1 MPDVQETLG
10 SMGEALD
17 KADLSLEKIAYAA
30 AILVAGIVII
40 RVLLMLTSQML
51 KHSKLDSSIKRVL
64 RSTVKFVLGVV
75 LSISVLAYLNVE
87 ISSLVALLSVAALA
101 VSLALQ
107 NLLSNVAG
115 GMLLLSTKPFAVGD
129 FIEAAGVMGTVAE
142 TGVFYTKLKGIDN
155 KVIQIPNS
163 ELSQG
168 KVTNYSA
175 EENRR
180 IDLKISASYDAP
192 FEKVKSCILRVVCEH
207 PKTFAT
213 PEPMVRVNSFGESAI
228 EYIVRVWCA
237 NQDYWDIYFDL
248 LEGIK
253 TAFDRDGIEMTY
265 NHLNVHMMPEK
276 REIPRDSGQ
285 N

>member
-10 SMGEALD
+10 SVGEALD
-17 KADLSLEKIAYAA
+17 KADLSLEKILYAA
-30 AILVAGIVII
+30 VILAVGIILI
-40 RVLLMLTSQML
+40 RVLMMGLSRMLNR
-51 KHSKLDSSIKRVL
+51 SKLDAHMKNILRGVL
-64 RSTVKFVLGVV
+64 RFALGFVLAITV
-75 LSISVLAYLNVE
+75 LGYLNVE
-87 ISSLVALLSVAALA
+87 VSSFVALLSVAALA
-101 VSLALQ
+101 VSFALQ

-142 TGVFYTKLKGIDN
+142 TGVFYTRLKAIDN
-155 KVIQIPNS
+155 KVIQVPNS

-168 KVTNYSA
+168 KITNYSA

-192 FEKVKSCILRVVCEH
+192 YEKVKSCILRVVCEH

-213 PEPMVRVNSFGESAI
+213 PDPMVRVNNFGESSI
-228 EYIVRVWCA
+228 EYIIRVWCA

-265 NHLNVHMMPEK
+265 NHLNVHMIPEK
-276 REIPRDSGQ
+276 RKLEEVSQ
-285 N
+285 

>member
-1 MPDVQETLG
+1 MLMPDVQETLG
-10 SMGEALD
+10 SVGEALD

-30 AILVAGIVII
+30 AILIAGIVII
-40 RVLLMLTSQML
+40 RVLLMLTDQML
-51 KHSKLDSSIKRVL
+51 KHSKLDSRIKHVL
-64 RSTVKFVLGVV
+64 RGTVKFVLGVV
-75 LSISVLAYLNVE
+75 LSIAVLGYLNVE
-87 ISSLVALLSVAALA
+87 ITSLVALLSVAALA

-115 GMLLLSTKPFAVGD
+115 GMLLLSTKPFAIGD

-142 TGVFYTKLKGIDN
+142 TGVFYTKLKTIDN
-155 KVIQIPNS
+155 KVIQVPNN

-168 KVTNYSA
+168 KVTNYST

-180 IDLKISASYDAP
+180 IDLKITASYDAP
-192 FEKVKSCILRVVCEH
+192 FEKVKACLLQVVCEH

-213 PEPMVRVNSFGESAI
+213 PEPVVRVNSFGESSI
-228 EYIVRVWCA
+228 EYIIRVWCA
-237 NQDYWDIYFDL
+237 NADYWDIYYDL

-265 NHLNVHMMPEK
+265 NHLNVHMMPGK
-276 REIPRDSGQ
+276 GK
-285 N
+285 

>member
-10 SMGEALD
+10 SVGEALD
-17 KADLSLEKIAYAA
+17 KADLSLEKILYAA
-30 AILVAGIVII
+30 VILAVGIILI
-40 RVLLMLTSQML
+40 RVFLLGVSRMLNR
-51 KHSKLDSSIKRVL
+51 SKLDAHVKNILQGALRFALGLVL
-64 RSTVKFVLGVV
+64 AITVLG
-75 LSISVLAYLNVE
+75 YLNVE
-87 ISSLVALLSVAALA
+87 VSSFVALLSVAALA
-101 VSLALQ
+101 VSFALQ

-142 TGVFYTKLKGIDN
+142 TGVFYTKLKAIDN
-155 KVIQIPNS
+155 KIIQIPNS

-168 KVTNYSA
+168 KITNYSA

-192 FEKVKSCILRVVCEH
+192 YEKVKSCILRVVCEH

-213 PEPMVRVNSFGESAI
+213 PEPMVRVNNFGESAI
-228 EYIVRVWCA
+228 EYIIRVWCA

-253 TAFDRDGIEMTY
+253 TAFDRDGIEITY
-265 NHLNVHMMPEK
+265 NHLNVHIIPEK
-276 REIPRDSGQ
+276 SESEEVSR
-285 N
+285 

>member
-10 SMGEALD
+10 SVGEALD
-17 KADLSLEKIAYAA
+17 KADLSLEKILYAA
-30 AILVAGIVII
+30 VILAVGIILI
-40 RVLLMLTSQML
+40 RVFLLGVSRMLNR
-51 KHSKLDSSIKRVL
+51 SKLDAHVKNILQGALRFALGLVL
-64 RSTVKFVLGVV
+64 AITVLG
-75 LSISVLAYLNVE
+75 YLNVE
-87 ISSLVALLSVAALA
+87 VSSFVALLSVAALA
-101 VSLALQ
+101 VSFALQ

-142 TGVFYTKLKGIDN
+142 TGVFYTKLKTIDN
-155 KVIQIPNS
+155 KVIQVPNS

-192 FEKVKSCILRVVCEH
+192 YEKVKSCILRVVCEH

-213 PEPMVRVNSFGESAI
+213 PEPMVRVNNFGESAI
-228 EYIVRVWCA
+228 EYIIRVWCA

-253 TAFDRDGIEMTY
+253 TAFDRDGIEITY
-265 NHLNVHMMPEK
+265 NHLNVHIIPEK
-276 REIPRDSGQ
+276 SESEEVSR
-285 N
+285 

>member
-1 MPDVQETLG
+1 MLMPDVQETLG
-10 SMGEALD
+10 SVGEALD

-30 AILVAGIVII
+30 AILIAGIVII
-40 RVLLMLTSQML
+40 RVLLMLTDQML
-51 KHSKLDSSIKRVL
+51 KHSKLDSRIKHVL
-64 RSTVKFVLGVV
+64 RGTVKFVLGVV
-75 LSISVLAYLNVE
+75 LSIAVLGYLNVE

-115 GMLLLSTKPFAVGD
+115 GMLLLSTKPFAIGD

-142 TGVFYTKLKGIDN
+142 TGVFYTKLKAIDN

-163 ELSQG
+163 ELAQG

-192 FEKVKSCILRVVCEH
+192 FEKVKACILRVVCEH

-213 PEPMVRVNSFGESAI
+213 PEPMVRVNSFGESSI
-228 EYIVRVWCA
+228 EYIIRVWCA
-237 NQDYWDIYFDL
+237 NADYWDIYFDL

-276 REIPRDSGQ
+276 K
-285 N
+285 